1 MWVVPWGLAKDTVTV
16 YHFTDKA
23 GYEAIIRS
31 GEIRMSSPPP
41 KSGNK
46 PGVYITPTSVETLGN
61 KIAASLNISSDKATH
76 VFKLEVPK
84 NSIKLPDRNAKG
96 GNGSKGNQHKR
107 VIYSNIKL
115 NTVDWLAGEVIK
127 VPNKKGSLT
136 ERSVN
141 WKTGST
147 KC

>member
-1 MWVVPWGLAKDTVTV
+1 MWVVPWGLANNTVTV
-16 YHFTDKA
+16 YHFTNKA
-23 GYEAIIRS
+23 EYEAIIRS
-31 GEIRMSSPPP
+31 GEIRMNLPPSG
-41 KSGNK
+41 SGNK
-46 PGVYITPTSVETLGN
+46 QGVYVTPTSPEALGN
-61 KIAASLNISSDKATH
+61 KIAKSLNITSDKATH

-84 NSIKLPDRNAKG
+84 NSIKLPERNGKG
-96 GNGSKGNQHKR
+96 GNGSKGIQHKR

-115 NTVDWLAGEVIK
+115 NTVDWVAGEMIK
-127 VPNKKGSLT
+127 VPNKKGALT